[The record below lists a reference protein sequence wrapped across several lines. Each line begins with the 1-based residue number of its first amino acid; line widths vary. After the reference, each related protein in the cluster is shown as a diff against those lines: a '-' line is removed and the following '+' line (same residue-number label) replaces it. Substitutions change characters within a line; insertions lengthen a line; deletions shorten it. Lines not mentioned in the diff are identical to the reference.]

1 MWRHRVSVL
10 LAVMMTAVCAFLWV
24 DSLFTVRR
32 LPLVPFGDA
41 ALGLKSD
48 RGWLSWNTF
57 WLWSKVNPEAVVISV
72 PYCAVI
78 LVFVAVAWRSV
89 VVLLRK
95 DTRFRWW
102 EWAALGSITLSLAFL
117 QGHTDPVGDLV
128 QAIRN
133 PRDQF
138 ALHEAYQAVDEVN
151 RAKRGNDAAMRLIQ
165 LLDDN
170 TRTIAATSVRAL
182 GKLHADPKLVVPAL
196 IKARGDKEL
205 RYFATISLGEIRP
218 IDSRIVPAL
227 ILSLRDQ
234 DPRICNV
241 AASAVFEIG
250 PAAEAAVPA
259 LIDALDDKPIDFQV
273 FLALE
278 KMGQKAETAVP
289 ALIKLSKTATGYDR
303 LSAAQALWRIDQD
316 VNVVVPALVESLKDP
331 FLPIR
336 RDAAL
341 ALGEIGQQAAA
352 AAPALI
358 AARDYKPEPHLKR
371 AAPQTSEAG
380 LPVVEEMPEED
391 FYPQVRAAATSAL
404 AKILRRD

>member
-1 MWRHRVSVL
+1 
-10 LAVMMTAVCAFLWV
+10 
-24 DSLFTVRR
+24 
-32 LPLVPFGDA
+32 
-41 ALGLKSD
+41 
-48 RGWLSWNTF
+48 
-57 WLWSKVNPEAVVISV
+57 
-72 PYCAVI
+72 
-78 LVFVAVAWRSV
+78 
-89 VVLLRK
+89 
-95 DTRFRWW
+95 
-102 EWAALGSITLSLAFL
+102 
-117 QGHTDPVGDLV
+117 
-128 QAIRN
+128 
-133 PRDQF
+133 
-138 ALHEAYQAVDEVN
+138 
-151 RAKRGNDAAMRLIQ
+151 
-165 LLDDN
+165 
-170 TRTIAATSVRAL
+170 
-182 GKLHADPKLVVPAL
+182 
-196 IKARGDKEL
+196 
-205 RYFATISLGEIRP
+205 
-218 IDSRIVPAL
+218 
-227 ILSLRDQ
+227 
-234 DPRICNV
+234 
-241 AASAVFEIG
+241 
-250 PAAEAAVPA
+250 VPA

-336 RDAAL
+336 RNAAL
-341 ALGEIGQQAAA
+341 ALGAIGQQAAA